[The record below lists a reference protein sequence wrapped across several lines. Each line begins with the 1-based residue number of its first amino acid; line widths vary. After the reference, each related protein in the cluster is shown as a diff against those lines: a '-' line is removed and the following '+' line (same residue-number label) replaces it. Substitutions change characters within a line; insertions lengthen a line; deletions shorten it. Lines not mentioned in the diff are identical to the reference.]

1 MIRSFDCKESK
12 KIFEGQYS
20 RKFPTD
26 IQERALRKLRQ
37 LDAAISLDDIRLPP
51 SNHLECLS
59 GELSGI
65 MSIRINNQWRL
76 CFVWEDSEAH
86 AVKIID
92 YH

>member
-1 MIRSFDCKESK
+1 MIRSFSCKESK
-12 KIFEGQYS
+12 KIFEGHYS
-20 RKFPTD
+20 RKLPTN

-37 LDAAISLDDIRLPP
+37 LDAAINLEDLKVPP
-51 SNHLECLS
+51 SNHLEILS
-59 GELSGI
+59 GDLSNT

-76 CFVWEDSEAH
+76 CFIWEDGEAY